1 MTDADANW
9 AEYIKAGSEAFVLL
23 KTLYPLLPTQNRDE
37 IEAKIEAAQDA
48 LQKAN
53 VSLAQGWGFKIHD
66 CTFPPQIMLYDN
78 NLRERVCRGCGF
90 RTNFSRKLS
99 SPDEEDEYLSVRR

>member
-53 VSLAQGWGFKIHD
+53 VSWLRVGASRFTIAP
-66 CTFPPQIMLYDN
+66 FP
-78 NLRERVCRGCGF
+78 
-90 RTNFSRKLS
+90 RKLCS
-99 SPDEEDEYLSVRR
+99 MTTT